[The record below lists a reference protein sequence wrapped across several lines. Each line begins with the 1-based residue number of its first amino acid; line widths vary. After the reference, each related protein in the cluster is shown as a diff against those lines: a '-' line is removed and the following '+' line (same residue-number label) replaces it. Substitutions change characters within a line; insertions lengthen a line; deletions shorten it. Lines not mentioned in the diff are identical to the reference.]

1 MKKKYKWIFLAV
13 IAALSAGAYGGSLLK
28 PVSVEAEA
36 AVYGDLQNH
45 FTVSATVLPKESTLL
60 NSVTTGNVS
69 DLPYR
74 EGAEVKQGEIIAA
87 TDTASSASVE
97 IEREQYRRQ
106 LSAAR
111 QEYDRLYGENGAALS
126 DLKAAESEYRLA
138 QKNYDNGLILEQQG
152 GYLSKSELEELKSRR
167 DLLYEKYL
175 QARENNSET
184 RKSYYKETIDSCEKQ
199 LAALEENAGPG
210 VVRMPY
216 DGVLWELYA
225 EEGAFLASNQP
236 VAKVYRPSEM
246 KLEAAILSE
255 DAASLKEGMEASVV
269 YADESS
275 GTAVVTFL
283 SKTAIQQ
290 LSAVGMEENRCIVE
304 LTPDLLPASAG
315 AGQKADVF
323 FTVVMAEQ
331 VLTVPSSALV
341 PVGEETIVY
350 LAKSGKAVPSTVT
363 TGRRESGR
371 VEILSG
377 LAEGDIVISDPYNDN
392 ITEGSRIS
400 TE

>member
-13 IAALSAGAYGGSLLK
+13 IAALSVGAYGVTLLK

-36 AVYGDLQNH
+36 AAYGDLQNH
-45 FTVSATVLPKESTLL
+45 FTVSATVRPKESTLL

-69 DLPYR
+69 ELPYR

-87 TDTASSASVE
+87 TDTAQSASLE

-111 QEYDRLYGENGAALS
+111 EEYDRLFGENGAALS
-126 DLKAAESEYRLA
+126 ELKSAESEYRLA

-152 GYLSKSELEELKSRR
+152 GYLSKSQLEELKSQR

-184 RKSYYKETIDSCEKQ
+184 RKSYYKETIASCEKQ
-199 LAALEENAGPG
+199 LAALEENAAPG
-210 VVRMPY
+210 AVRMPY

-225 EEGAFLASNQP
+225 EEGTFLTPNQP

-246 KLEAAILSE
+246 KLEAAVLSE
-255 DAASLKEGMEASVV
+255 DAAALKEGLEASVV
-269 YADESS
+269 YADGSS
-275 GTAVVTFL
+275 GTAAVTFL
-283 SKTAIQQ
+283 SKTATQQ

-304 LTPDLLPASAG
+304 LTPEALPASVG

-323 FTVVMAEQ
+323 FTVVMAEH

-350 LAKSGKAVPSTVT
+350 LVRSGKAVPVTVT
-363 TGRRESGR
+363 MGRRESGR

-377 LAEGDIVISDPYNDN
+377 LSEGDIVISDPYNDN
-392 ITEGSRIS
+392 ITEGSRVS